1 MLLYSVVNVQI
12 KKNHPLYGYCVEI
25 SKLSTN
31 LFNAALFRQRQW
43 LTSQS
48 KEVLTENELQ
58 VIKEVN
64 ETISKLELNKPGKI
78 MSYNFI
84 EKLMRVTD
92 NPDFFAGLPMQTA
105 QQVLKE
111 VKNDLTGFFKA
122 LAEFKKHP
130 EKFTSKPELTGYKKK
145 KSLSTF
151 VLTNQDCVI
160 YKSKKD
166 KFYCK
171 FPLTKQIVNLG
182 SKVEGKLKQVT
193 VTPLHGI
200 FQLAF
205 VMENNVQTKTRPIE
219 RIIALDPGVNNLL
232 AVTNNCGLE
241 CILFD
246 GKPLKAKNQYYNKK
260 VASVMSKQTLVTK
273 THFKPNKE
281 YNRLTLKRNNQVK
294 DYMFKTARYLIN
306 WCLEN
311 NIDTVVAGKNKLW
324 KQEANTGNS
333 NNQNFVLIPHA
344 KLYTIIKNLCARCGI
359 NYFEQEESY
368 TSKASFLDSD
378 YIPTYGIDDENT
390 AFSGKR
396 VYRGLYKS
404 KNGTKINA
412 DLNGS
417 ANILRKFCGEV
428 FEVNFNQIL
437 KVNL

>member
-1 MLLYSVVNVQI
+1 MYNVVNVQI
-12 KKNHPLYGYCVEI
+12 KKNHPLYDYCVGM

-43 LTSQS
+43 LTSQN
-48 KEVLTENELQ
+48 KEILTENELQ
-58 VIKEVN
+58 VIKEVD
-64 ETISKLELNKPGKI
+64 ETISKFGLNKPGKI

-84 EKLMRVTD
+84 EKLMRVNN

-111 VKNDLTGFFKA
+111 VKNDLTSFFKS
-122 LAEFKKHP
+122 LAEFKKCP
-130 EKFTSKPELTGYKKK
+130 EKFTAKPELTGYKTK

-160 YKSKKD
+160 YESKKN
-166 KFYCK
+166 KHYCK

-182 SKVEGKLKQVT
+182 SKIEGKLKQVT
-193 VTPLHGI
+193 ITPMHGI

-205 VMENNVQTKTRPIE
+205 VMENNVQAEAKRVE

-232 AVTNNCGLE
+232 AVTNNCGLD
-241 CILFD
+241 CLLID
-246 GKPLKAKNQYYNKK
+246 GRPLKAKNQYYNKK
-260 VASVMSKQTLVTK
+260 NAEEMSRQTKVTK
-273 THFKPNKE
+273 TKFKPNKE
-281 YNRLTLKRNNQVK
+281 YNRLTLKRNNQIK
-294 DYMFKTARYLIN
+294 DYMFKTARCLIN

-311 NIDTVVAGKNKLW
+311 SIDTIVAGKNKYW
-324 KQEANTGNS
+324 KQESNRGGS

-344 KLYTIIKNLCARCGI
+344 KLYTIIKHLCERYGI

-368 TSKASFLDSD
+368 TSKASFLDND
-378 YIPTYGIDDENT
+378 YIPTYGVDDEN
-390 AFSGKR
+390 AEFSGRR
-396 VYRGLYKS
+396 VHRGLYRS
-404 KNGTKINA
+404 LDGTKINA

-428 FEVNFNQIL
+428 FEINFNQIL
-437 KVNL
+437 KVSP